1 MFLGVLVLQ
10 SSQDIKLGRVERS
23 RDAVVHGRGAAF
35 DVKPLESA
43 WSAKH
48 EQVSGPMVAAASAAA
63 RRWPWRLRVPKAD
76 SARR

>member
-10 SSQDIKLGRVERS
+10 SSPDIKLGRVERS

-48 EQVSGPMVAAASAAA
+48 EQVSRGIAFDDKRKRS
-63 RRWPWRLRVPKAD
+63 RWTKP
-76 SARR
+76 S